1 MALLASSFPA
11 AEIVALKAALNGGRS
26 KSAIG
31 VIRAGV
37 KWAGADLRPA

>member
-1 MALLASSFPA
+1 MALLALSFPA
-11 AEIVALKAALNGGRS
+11 AEIVGLKAALNGGRS

-37 KWAGADLRPA
+37 KWAGVDLGPA